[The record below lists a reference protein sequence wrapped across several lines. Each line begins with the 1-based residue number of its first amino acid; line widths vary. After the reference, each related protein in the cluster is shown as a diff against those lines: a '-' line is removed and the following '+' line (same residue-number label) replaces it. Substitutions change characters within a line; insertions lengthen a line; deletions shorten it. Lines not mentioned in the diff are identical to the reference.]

1 MHASNT
7 QRRFEDM
14 MQQLIDRHVS
24 RHNGLTRRSLMRNS
38 AVAGGGLVAISI
50 LGASGAAA
58 QGEATPA
65 ASPVTE
71 PTFASDVDVLNYAL
85 TLEHLETAFYRDGLA
100 TIGAAGITALG
111 FQEGVFDRLGEI
123 AAHEAAHVETLT
135 SVITQLGG
143 EPVAEARYDFGYTD
157 AAGFVAT
164 SKVLE
169 DIGVSA
175 YNGAAP
181 FLQQT
186 PDLLTA
192 ALTIHAVE
200 ARHAS
205 YVALLNGAVPFPD
218 AVNPY
223 LTPGQVLELAGPL
236 IVGS

>member
-1 MHASNT
+1 MTSN
-7 QRRFEDM
+7 RCHVERM
-14 MQQLIDRHVS
+14 MQDLIDRHLS
-24 RHNGLTRRSLMRNS
+24 QQNSLSRRSLLRQS
-38 AVAGGGLVAISI
+38 AVGGGTLVAISI
-50 LGASGAAA
+50 LGASGVAA
-58 QGEATPA
+58 QRE
-65 ASPVTE
+65 ASPVASPAME
-71 PTFASDVDVLNYAL
+71 PTFTSDVDVLNYAL

-100 TIGAAGITALG
+100 AIGARGITGLG
-111 FQEGVFDRLGEI
+111 FQEGVFDRLSEI
-123 AAHEAAHVETLT
+123 AAHEAAHVTTLT
-135 SVITQLGG
+135 DVITQLGG
-143 EPVAEARYDFGYTD
+143 KPVAEATYDFGYTD

-164 SKVLE
+164 AKVLE

-205 YVALLNGAVPFPD
+205 YVALLNAAVPFPD

>member
-1 MHASNT
+1 MTSN
-7 QRRFEDM
+7 QRHFEGM
-14 MQQLIDRHVS
+14 LQQLIDRHVS
-24 RHNGLTRRSLMRNS
+24 QHNGLSRRSLLRNT
-38 AVAGGGLVAISI
+38 AVAGGGMVAISI
-50 LGASGAAA
+50 LGASGASA
-58 QGEATPA
+58 QGEASPA

-100 TIGAAGITALG
+100 SIGSAGITGLG
-111 FQEGVFDRLGEI
+111 FQTGVFDRLGEI

-143 EPVAEARYDFGYTD
+143 TPVAEAKYDFGYTD

-164 SKVLE
+164 SQVLE

-181 FLQQT
+181 FLQKT

-205 YVALLNGAVPFPD
+205 YAALLNGANPFPD
-218 AVNPY
+218 AFNPY

>member
-1 MHASNT
+1 MT
-7 QRRFEDM
+7 RTTPYEGM
-14 MQQLIDRHVS
+14 LQQLIDRHV
-24 RHNGLTRRSLMRNS
+24 RQHNRIALSRRSLMRSS
-38 AVAGGGLVAISI
+38 ALAGGGLVVISI
-50 LGASGAAA
+50 LGASGVAA
-58 QGEATPA
+58 QGEASPA
-65 ASPVTE
+65 ASPVAE
-71 PTFASDVDVLNYAL
+71 PVFSSDVDVLNFAL

-100 TIGAAGITALG
+100 AIGAAGITVLG
-111 FQEGVFDRLGEI
+111 FQQGVFDRLGEI

-143 EPVAEARYDFGYTD
+143 EPVAEATYDFGYTD

-164 SKVLE
+164 AQVLE

-181 FLQQT
+181 ALQQS

-192 ALTIHAVE
+192 ALTIHGVE

-205 YVALLNGAVPFPD
+205 YLALLNGAVPFPD

-223 LTPGQVLELAGPL
+223 LTPGEVLKLAGPL

>member
-1 MHASNT
+1 MTSHQLPHAARL
-7 QRRFEDM
+7 QH
-14 MQQLIDRHVS
+14 LIDRHVF
-24 RHNGLTRRSLMRNS
+24 RHNALSRRALLRNG

-50 LGASGAAA
+50 LGASGVGA
-58 QGEATPA
+58 QGMATPE
-65 ASPVTE
+65 ASPMDE
-71 PTFASDVDVLNYAL
+71 PAFMNDVDVLNYAL

-100 TIGAAGITALG
+100 KIGAAGITGLG

-143 EPVAEARYDFGYTD
+143 TPVAEATYDFGYTD
-157 AAGFVAT
+157 AAGFVMT
-164 SKVLE
+164 SMVLE
-169 DIGVSA
+169 NIGVSA

-181 FLQQT
+181 YLQQS

-192 ALTIHAVE
+192 ALTIHGVE

-205 YVALLNGAVPFPD
+205 YAALLNGENPFPD

-223 LTPGQVLELAGPL
+223 LTPAQVLEQAGPL

>member
-1 MHASNT
+1 MTSHQLRHAT
-7 QRRFEDM
+7 TL
-14 MQQLIDRHVS
+14 QQLIDTHVT
-24 RHNGLTRRSLMRNS
+24 RHNTLSRRSLLRSS

-50 LGASGAAA
+50 LGASGAGA
-58 QGEATPA
+58 QGMGMGTPE
-65 ASPVTE
+65 ASPMAE
-71 PTFASDVDVLNYAL
+71 PSFGSDVDVLNYAL
-85 TLEHLETAFYRDGLA
+85 TLEHLEATFYRDGLA
-100 TIGAAGITALG
+100 MIGEAGITGLG
-111 FQEGVFDRLGEI
+111 FQNGVFERLGEI

-135 SVITQLGG
+135 SVITQMGG
-143 EPVAEARYDFGYTD
+143 MPVAEAKYDFGYTD
-157 AAGFVAT
+157 AAGFLMT
-164 SKVLE
+164 SQVLE

-181 FLQQT
+181 YLQKS

-205 YVALLNGAVPFPD
+205 YVALLNGANPFPD

-223 LTPGQVLELAGPL
+223 LTPAQVLEKATPL